1 MQRFWVW
8 NNGTNKDRSGRL
20 IWFDSSM
27 AFCWYLNFFAP
38 TWNVNSTVFSTE
50 MQFSPSWFWLIKP
63 DSWMFWCK
71 SVIRGLWEGFEM
83 KAKHL
88 CSCSLCSCVPTGS
101 SFFFFFC
108 EGEFVYWSSTSDTH
122 ESLFEKLII
131 LLFVFVLVLDCSLL
145 FSLSRNESEPVYSSL
160 AENDTRSSVQ
170 VTSRTKTFTT
180 FLGMRAIL
188 HLLRLKKHLP
198 CVGKTSIYGQNMAVK
213 AGLVLWYI
221 AHT

>member
-1 MQRFWVW
+1 MQHFWVW

-101 SFFFFFC
+101 SFFFFIAKVNLC
-108 EGEFVYWSSTSDTH
+108 TEVQHQTLMNL
-122 ESLFEKLII
+122 SLKNWLSCCLYLFLCLIAAY
-131 LLFVFVLVLDCSLL
+131 
-145 FSLSRNESEPVYSSL
+145 FSLSAEMSQSL
-160 AENDTRSSVQ
+160 FILPWLKTIQDPQFKSQAGPKHSPHFWEWGRFCTCLDWKNTCHVWGKHPSTVKTRQ
-170 VTSRTKTFTT
+170 
-180 FLGMRAIL
+180 
-188 HLLRLKKHLP
+188 LKQGW
-198 CVGKTSIYGQNMAVK
+198 CCDI
-213 AGLVLWYI
+213 
-221 AHT
+221 

>member
-38 TWNVNSTVFSTE
+38 IWNVNSTVFSTE

-88 CSCSLCSCVPTGS
+88 CSCSLCSCVPAGCNFTI
-101 SFFFFFC
+101 FFFFLRRWICVLKFNIRHS
-108 EGEFVYWSSTSDTH
+108 WI
-122 ESLFEKLII
+122 SLWKIDYPVVCICSCAWLQPTFLSQQKWVRPC
-131 LLFVFVLVLDCSLL
+131 LFFLGWK
-145 FSLSRNESEPVYSSL
+145 RYKI
-160 AENDTRSSVQ
+160 RSSGHKQ
-170 VTSRTKTFTT
+170 DQNIHHIFGNEGNFALAWTEKTPAMC
-180 FLGMRAIL
+180 GENI
-188 HLLRLKKHLP
+188 HLWSKH
-198 CVGKTSIYGQNMAVK
+198 GS
-213 AGLVLWYI
+213 
-221 AHT
+221 